1 MIIYIF
7 QNKSLMLVVKLN
19 IKWIDFGLNYMQQ
32 CKLFLVFW
40 KCRVFEIIKSFYKKL
55 GLRLVKNL

>member
-32 CKLFLVFW
+32 CKLF
-40 KCRVFEIIKSFYKKL
+40 FEIIKSFYKKL